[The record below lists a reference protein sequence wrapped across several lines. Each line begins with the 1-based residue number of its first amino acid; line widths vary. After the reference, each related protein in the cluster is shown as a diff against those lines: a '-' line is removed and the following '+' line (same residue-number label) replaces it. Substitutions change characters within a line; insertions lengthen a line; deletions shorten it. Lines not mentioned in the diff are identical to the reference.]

1 MPTIRELAEY
11 TNTSIATVSNVLN
24 EKAGVK
30 EATRQKILAAAQ
42 ELGYRPNLN
51 ARNLRSG
58 RSQTIGIISEDLTV
72 FNAPEIIDGI
82 AAACDEAGYHYILE
96 NLRFFKRFGNG
107 ARDEALCAELTDAAI
122 TDLLSRQADG
132 IIYIGCHSHTIVPI
146 SGHPDSHLVCAYCTS
161 SDPEVPSVTYDD
173 ENAAYRLTEL
183 LLRNGD
189 TRIGM
194 ITGPMDSIHSVNR
207 TIGYMRALY
216 DAHTLYDPALTL
228 VGDWERDCGYEL
240 AGQLLRAGVT
250 AIFSHNDIMAMGVLD
265 YCTSNGIHVGQDI
278 RLAGFDNRQ
287 ISSVCR
293 PALTTVALPLF
304 EIGQTAMEE
313 MIHLL
318 SEGQPRNHQTLLDCT
333 IVERDSTQK
342 TEDQS

>member
-1 MPTIRELAEY
+1 
-11 TNTSIATVSNVLN
+11 
-24 EKAGVK
+24 
-30 EATRQKILAAAQ
+30 
-42 ELGYRPNLN
+42 
-51 ARNLRSG
+51 
-58 RSQTIGIISEDLTV
+58 
-72 FNAPEIIDGI
+72 
-82 AAACDEAGYHYILE
+82 
-96 NLRFFKRFGNG
+96 
-107 ARDEALCAELTDAAI
+107 
-122 TDLLSRQADG
+122 
-132 IIYIGCHSHTIVPI
+132 
-146 SGHPDSHLVCAYCTS
+146 
-161 SDPEVPSVTYDD
+161 
-173 ENAAYRLTEL
+173 
-183 LLRNGD
+183 
-189 TRIGM
+189 M

-207 TIGYMRALY
+207 TIGHIRALY
-216 DAHTLYDPALTL
+216 DSHTLYDPTLTL
-228 VGDWERDCGYEL
+228 VGNWERDSAYEL

-333 IVERDSTQK
+333 IVERDSTKK